1 MAAAKGQTMS
11 KRHDIFIAS
20 EADRINNNNNSS
32 LPRII
37 HMCIIAGSG
46 VIYYIKH
53 IYMRREWMEKNS
65 TPARRLQDL
74 FAPFLTSGFLHVQ
87 LFRLMI
93 SAAADKRCATSQVH
107 AAAPNFAPGKTTQ
120 KASGGARVEKG
131 KHAPT
136 HPRASEEI
144 ESFVCMCAW
153 RVPMPYHLGCG
164 ASFRIPKGGSELKRQ
179 SARGAG
185 AADDN
190 VNRLGADNMDCI
202 PAGYKMNIAA
212 RRG

>member
-1 MAAAKGQTMS
+1 MS

-53 IYMRREWMEKNS
+53 ICDESGWKKNS

-131 KHAPT
+131 KHAPI
-136 HPRASEEI
+136 HPASEEI
-144 ESFVCMCAW
+144 ESFVCVCVA
-153 RVPMPYHLGCG
+153 CSD
-164 ASFRIPKGGSELKRQ
+164 AISFGMWSVFSDSQGWVR
-179 SARGAG
+179 A
-185 AADDN
+185 
-190 VNRLGADNMDCI
+190 
-202 PAGYKMNIAA
+202 
-212 RRG
+212 